1 MKLVLGFVIALLLGG
16 CVSVTE
22 QGSVHY
28 TSHQLGQSFLVQKE
42 RSRVESNG
50 FTSIVVVAE
59 NKRSTTQK
67 IRYRTLWFTASG
79 KPVET
84 SMNRWQNRTVPPRG
98 LLEISAIA
106 PKAEATDYRI
116 EIDGL

>member
-1 MKLVLGFVIALLLGG
+1 MKLALGFVITLLLGG
-16 CVSVTE
+16 CVSVTD

-28 TSHQLGQSFLVQKE
+28 TSLTLGKSFLIQEE
-42 RSRVESNG
+42 RSWVEPNG

-59 NKRSTTQK
+59 NKWSITQK
-67 IRYRTLWFTASG
+67 IRYRTLWFAASG
-79 KPVET
+79 KPVKT
-84 SMNRWQNRTVPPRG
+84 SMSQWQNRTVPPRG

-106 PKAEATDYRI
+106 PKAEATGYRV